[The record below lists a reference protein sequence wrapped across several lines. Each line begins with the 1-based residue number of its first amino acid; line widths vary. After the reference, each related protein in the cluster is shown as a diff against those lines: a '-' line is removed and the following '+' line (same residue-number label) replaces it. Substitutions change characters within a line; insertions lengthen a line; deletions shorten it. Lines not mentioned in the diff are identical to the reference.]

1 MHLHKLLPAAVLLAA
16 LAAASIP
23 ATAHPGRHAHAHP
36 HGGWTPIRAD
46 IVRDGINALDADI
59 DRADNNDTI
68 SEREAADLR
77 ARLRSLRDQFHRM
90 NANGLTRPE
99 VRALQDRTNYIR
111 SRLRMEK
118 VDWDGH
124 AG

>member
-1 MHLHKLLPAAVLLAA
+1 MKVRAAFALAMAAAVLAVPAA
-16 LAAASIP
+16 
-23 ATAHPGRHAHAHP
+23 AHPGRHAHP
-36 HGGWTPIRAD
+36 HRGWTPIRAD

-77 ARLRSLRDQFHRM
+77 TRLRSLRDQFHHM
-90 NANGLTRPE
+90 NGNGLTRAE

-111 SRLRMEK
+111 SRLRLEK
-118 VDWDGH
+118 LDWDRH